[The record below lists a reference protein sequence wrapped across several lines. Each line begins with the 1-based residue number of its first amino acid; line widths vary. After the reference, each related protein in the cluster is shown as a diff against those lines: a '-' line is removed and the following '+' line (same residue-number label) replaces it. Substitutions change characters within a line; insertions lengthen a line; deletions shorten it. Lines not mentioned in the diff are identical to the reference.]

1 MQLLVFS
8 LLHNLFQDLIKNN
21 RMNRKPSESVE
32 ENEDD
37 DDADME
43 VEEVDSDEWDEG
55 DGEGEPGMHN
65 WIHWSNGVISGTVA
79 QSVSTA
85 R

>member
-1 MQLLVFS
+1 MS
-8 LLHNLFQDLIKNN
+8 LIPNAFQDLVKNN

-43 VEEVDSDEWDEG
+43 VEEVDSDEWDEE
-55 DGEGEPGMHN
+55 GEGEPGMHD
-65 WIHWSNGVISGTVA
+65 WIHQSNHENLF
-79 QSVSTA
+79 
-85 R
+85 